1 MTDMQATPGEARTA
15 WSVGR
20 LATGLAVF
28 AIASYGLVFVLW
40 TRFHWGGDGRVGEIS
55 DLAILP
61 VDVAAALFAWWAARR
76 LAPRPRRRA
85 WHWVALAFTFWA
97 AADIYWAIEDLAL
110 QSTPNPSWADAGYL
124 AFYPTL
130 MCALTYF
137 PMTSLRRADLV
148 KLILDV
154 GVVIIAAAMAT
165 WFLVI
170 GPTTHDQPFSLALGV
185 ATAYPVGDLALI
197 FALTYIL
204 LRRPAS
210 TDRRSLQLLLP
221 GVALFV
227 VADVWSARVNLD
239 NGYRAGS
246 WVDALYMVSECLLAL
261 SALAQLTH
269 RPKTPEAHRQIEDSR
284 MRVSA
289 LPFLATAGGLTLMG
303 TVAIE
308 RAKYPLGG
316 LVIGTVCL
324 AGVAMIRQYVA
335 LRDNQRYL
343 VLSEHQARTDF
354 LTGLLNRRKF
364 LELGDTAMEQS
375 QFANAPVS
383 LLMIDVDHFKR
394 INDTHSHAVGD
405 IALQTV
411 ALSCVQYLRRSD
423 VIGRYGG
430 DEIVALLPA
439 TDTATAVAVADRLQQ
454 YLKAHP
460 LETPE
465 ETVPITLSIGVATA
479 AGATTS
485 LRQLLETADRALY
498 QAKADGRDCTRCGRL
513 D

>member
-1 MTDMQATPGEARTA
+1 MSVMTAIAGKARTGL
-15 WSVGR
+15 SVGR
-20 LATGLAVF
+20 LATVVAAFG
-28 AIASYGLVFVLW
+28 IASYGLTFLLW
-40 TRFHWGGDGRVGEIS
+40 TRFHWGGEGRVGEIS

-61 VDVAAALFAWWAARR
+61 VDVAAAVFAWWAARR
-76 LAPRPRRRA
+76 LPTGGRKRA
-85 WHWVALAFTFWA
+85 WRWVALAFTFWA

-124 AFYPTL
+124 AFYPSL

-137 PMTSLRRADLV
+137 PMTSLRRADVV
-148 KLILDV
+148 KLVLDV

-170 GPTTHDQPFSLALGV
+170 GPTTHNHPFNLALGV
-185 ATAYPVGDLALI
+185 ATSYPVGDLALI
-197 FALTYIL
+197 FSLTYIL
-204 LRRPAS
+204 LRRPVP

-239 NGYRAGS
+239 NGYRAGT
-246 WVDALYMVSECLLAL
+246 WVDALYMLAQCLFAL
-261 SALAQLTH
+261 GALAQLSH
-269 RPKTPEAHRQIEDSR
+269 RPKAPEAVRQIEDSR
-284 MRVSA
+284 LRVSA
-289 LPFLATAGGLTLMG
+289 LPFLATAGGLALMG
-303 TVAIE
+303 SVAIE

-316 LVIGTVCL
+316 LVIGTICL
-324 AGVAMIRQYVA
+324 AAVAMVRQFVA
-335 LRDNQRYL
+335 LRDNQRFL
-343 VLSEHQARTDF
+343 LLSEHQARTDF

-364 LELGDTAMEQS
+364 LELGDTAMAQS
-375 QFANAPVS
+375 QFSGEPVS
-383 LLMIDVDHFKR
+383 MLMIDVDHFKT

-411 ALSCVQYLRRSD
+411 ALSCVQYLRRTD

-430 DEIVALLPA
+430 DEIVAVLPS
-439 TDTATAVAVADRLQQ
+439 TDAATAVAVAGRLQQ
-454 YLKAHP
+454 YLRNHP

-479 AGATTS
+479 SATTS
-485 LRQLLETADRALY
+485 LKQLLETADRALY
-498 QAKADGRDCTRCGRL
+498 QAKRDGRDCTRSVSL
-513 D
+513 

>member
-1 MTDMQATPGEARTA
+1 MQLVATPGEARA
-15 WSVGR
+15 GRSVPR
-20 LATGLAVF
+20 LATLLAAFGIV
-28 AIASYGLVFVLW
+28 SYALTFILW

-61 VDVAAALFAWWAARR
+61 VDVAAAFFAWLAALRIP
-76 LAPRPRRRA
+76 ASARRRA
-85 WHWVALAFTFWA
+85 WIWVALAFTFWA
-97 AADIYWAIEDLAL
+97 AADIFWAIEDLAL

-124 AFYPTL
+124 AFYPSL

-137 PMTSLRRADLV
+137 PMTSLRRADVV
-148 KLILDV
+148 KLVLDV

-170 GPTTHDQPFSLALGV
+170 GPTTHNHPFNLALGV

-204 LRRPAS
+204 IRRPAS

-221 GVALFV
+221 GAALFV

-261 SALAQLTH
+261 AALAQLTH
-269 RPKTPEAHRQIEDSR
+269 RPKPEVARQVDDSR
-284 MRVSA
+284 LRVSA
-289 LPFLATAGGLTLMG
+289 LPFLATAGGLALMG
-303 TVAIE
+303 TVAID
-308 RAKYPLGG
+308 RAQYPLGG
-316 LVIGTVCL
+316 LVIGTICL
-324 AGVAMIRQYVA
+324 AGVAMVRQYVA

-364 LELGDTAMEQS
+364 LELADTAMEQS
-375 QFANAPVS
+375 QYANAPVS
-383 LLMIDVDHFKR
+383 LLMIDVDHFKA

-411 ALSCVQYLRRSD
+411 ALSCVQYLRRTD

-430 DEIVALLPA
+430 DEIVALLPS
-439 TDTATAVAVADRLQQ
+439 TDTATAVAVAGRLQQ
-454 YLKAHP
+454 YLRAHP
-460 LETPE
+460 LETPLA
-465 ETVPITLSIGVATA
+465 TVPVTLSIGVATA
-479 AGATTS
+479 GTTTS
-485 LRQLLETADRALY
+485 LKQLLETADRALY
-498 QAKADGRDCTRCGRL
+498 QAKRDGRDCTRCL
-513 D
+513 AL